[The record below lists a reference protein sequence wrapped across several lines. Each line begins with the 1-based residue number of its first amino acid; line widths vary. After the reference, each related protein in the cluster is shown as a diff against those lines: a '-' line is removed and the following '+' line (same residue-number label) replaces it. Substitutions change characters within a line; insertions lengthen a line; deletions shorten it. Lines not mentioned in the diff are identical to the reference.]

1 MINIRKTTAEDIP
14 RVLEIL
20 AYARDFMRAS
30 GNPNQWQDNR
40 PDPGLVYEDVEKDQG
55 YVMEDDGWIFGT
67 FALVM
72 GDDPTYAHIEDG
84 EWPDNDPYGTI
95 HRIAGDDTHKGVFEK
110 CLEFCDT
117 QTDIVRIDTHIDNKP
132 MLHLL
137 EKTGFVRCG
146 VIYVDNGTPREAFYR
161 RK

>member
-1 MINIRKTTAEDIP
+1 MITIRKTTAEDIP

-40 PDPGLVYEDVEKDQG
+40 PDPRLVYEDVERGQG
-55 YVMEDDGWIFGT
+55 YVMEDDGRIFGT
-67 FALVM
+67 FALVI

-84 EWPDNDPYGTI
+84 AWPDNDPYGTI
-95 HRIAGDDTHKGVFEK
+95 HRIAGDGTHKGVFKK

-117 QTDIVRIDTHIDNKP
+117 QTDILRIDTHIDNKP